1 MPELQQAVTNAQSG
15 TALDRRR
22 AADRERYHR
31 RIEAR
36 RAACL
41 CVRCGKRAPEPGRK
55 NCAGCAEQSRK
66 RERARNERLKA
77 EGRPRRDSEQRKK
90 TERERY
96 RRTVD
101 ERVARGNCP
110 RCGKRPPAPGRS
122 TCDACAE
129 QIRKMAR
136 ERYHRGK
143 AAGLAYGGRRAE
155 SRRRSARIRSERR
168 RREWV
173 AAGLC
178 TRCGSRPP
186 VEGGTTCAP
195 CRARRQARE
204 RETYS
209 SRRQAGLCVRCGTA
223 STFDGAALCA
233 VCSALEAESGRQERK
248 NVAARRRYR
257 ELRSTGRCT
266 TCGAPSQGASRCVP
280 CARKSYELSA
290 HFRGIPDWEPEFI
303 VVDLVTMEE
312 HGPFGAE
319 EEAAACIAFL
329 KLPRERFEIV
339 AERHPMSVIT
349 GA

>member
-1 MPELQQAVTNAQSG
+1 MPRLQQAVIDAEPG
-15 TALDRRR
+15 TALERRR
-22 AADRERYHR
+22 AADRERYHQR
-31 RIEAR
+31 VSAR
-36 RAACL
+36 RAANLCL
-41 CVRCGKRAPEPGRK
+41 RCGKRSPVVGRS
-55 NCAGCAEQSRK
+55 NCGPCAEKDRK
-66 RERARNERLKA
+66 RERARNERLKSA
-77 EGRPRRDSEQRKK
+77 GQQRRDRDHRRAYD
-90 TERERY
+90 RERY
-96 RRTVD
+96 RKTVD
-101 ERVARGNCP
+101 DRVARGQCP
-110 RCGKRPPAPGRS
+110 RCGARKPEPGKKLCAPCG
-122 TCDACAE
+122 E

-136 ERYHRGK
+136 ERYHKNR
-143 AAGLAYGGRRAE
+143 AAGLRYGGRPAE

-168 RREWV
+168 RREWQ
-173 AAGLC
+173 AASMC

-223 STFDGAALCA
+223 STFDGAAMCM
-233 VCSALEAESGRQERK
+233 VCSTLEAESGRQERK
-248 NVAARRRYR
+248 NTAARRRYR
-257 ELRSTGRCT
+257 ELRSAGRCT
-266 TCGAPSQGASRCVP
+266 SCGAPSQGDSRCVP

-290 HFRGIPDWEPEFI
+290 HFRGIPDWEPEYI
-303 VVDLVTMEE
+303 VVDLMTMEE

-339 AERHPMSVIT
+339 AERHPMSAIT